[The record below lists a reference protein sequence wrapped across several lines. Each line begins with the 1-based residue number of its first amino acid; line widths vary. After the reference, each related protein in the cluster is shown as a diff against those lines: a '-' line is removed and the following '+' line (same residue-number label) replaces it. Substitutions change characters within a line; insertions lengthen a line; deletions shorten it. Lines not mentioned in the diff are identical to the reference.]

1 MQVCPSFFAFFG
13 STDIVRDI
21 YRLFERVYLLII
33 LLALIIALPLAVLF
47 SRMMFSNSRGDPQA
61 LADASISPLVPCL
74 AGSLNV
80 IVLIAA
86 IVLWNIRGTKR
97 ARQSSWSPIRSTMLR
112 MLTAS
117 CASTMG

>member
-1 MQVCPSFFAFFG
+1 MLFFG

-47 SRMMFSNSRGDPQA
+47 NRMMFSDSISDPQA
-61 LADASISPLVPCL
+61 LAGASISPLVPCL
-74 AGSLNV
+74 AGSLTV

-86 IVLWNIRGTKR
+86 IVLWNIRC
-97 ARQSSWSPIRSTMLR
+97 TMLSNP
-112 MLTAS
+112 AEII
-117 CASTMG
+117 AKE